1 MATEIETLE
10 RNQELTD
17 AITGGRVK
25 QASDAVTDYTRT
37 RITEEGFM
45 GKFLPQIPITD
56 ADLVPDVNDPRPM
69 VVVEKQAN
77 SPGAVSVPFATAP
90 RRAWLK
96 APRYAVTMSRIV
108 TNQFQIDVDYL
119 RSYKLDL
126 RQQVSDQAVRDISTE
141 EDASFI
147 ETINSVLVAPDTNLP
162 AHGNNPL
169 WKTISG
175 GFTREVIKEVKGV
188 LRVGPASLSA
198 EKMLMNHITI
208 LEYEAMYREEIG
220 GDLAEDIFKNGFTEG
235 RHGGVELYS
244 TIKRALVPDD
254 SIYLFAG
261 DKFIGKNF
269 VLRDTVMHIKAEH
282 FMVQFF
288 AYKTAG
294 AAIGNITGIGRV
306 DIAE

>member
-1 MATEIETLE
+1 MAGEAQTLE
-10 RNQELTD
+10 MNQELAD
-17 AITGGRVK
+17 AITSGRVK
-25 QASDAVTDYTRT
+25 QAEDAVTDYTRT

-45 GKFLPQIPITD
+45 GKFLPPIPVTD
-56 ADLVPDVNDPRPM
+56 ADLDVDVVDPRPM
-69 VVVEKQAN
+69 IIVEKQAN

-141 EDASFI
+141 QDASFI
-147 ETINSVLVAPDTNLP
+147 EAINSCLVGADVSLP

-169 WKTISG
+169 WRTVSG
-175 GFTREVIKEVKGV
+175 GFTREIIKVIKGT
-188 LRVGPASLSA
+188 LRVGPSALSA

-208 LEYEAMYREEIG
+208 LEYEALYRDEIG
-220 GDLAEDIFKNGFTEG
+220 GDLAEDIFKNGYTEG
-235 RHGGVELYS
+235 RHGGLEIYS
-244 TIKRALVPDD
+244 TIKRSLVPDD

-288 AYKTAG
+288 AYYTGG
-294 AAIGNITGIGRV
+294 AAIGNVTGIGRV